1 MRGHKLRSGV
11 NWEGALGQKGIKQTG
26 TTQGPGIM
34 RSMLLLLLLLLPAIT
49 QYNSIEVMMQV
60 VT

>member
-11 NWEGALGQKGIKQTG
+11 NWEVALKQKGIKQTG
-26 TTQGPGIM
+26 TKQGPGIV
-34 RSMLLLLLLLLPAIT
+34 RNVLPLSAIT
-49 QYNSIEVMMQV
+49 QNNSIEVMIQV